1 MLTTLHAAHPG
12 ITQVWADAGSTRPLI
27 AWAKQEV
34 HLTLTITK
42 RPRRWMRVAADTEP
56 PPMPARMLILPRRWV
71 IERTFAWVG
80 RSRRLSKDYEGR
92 ADTEAGWILLA
103 MVRLIV
109 ATRKTTLLK
118 HPLAFWMAMRVIANR
133 QHPESPQTR
142 TTEACYYLSSL
153 GSDAA
158 TTAQSPHAVTGR
170 LRTKCSCCQPEGSQR
185 TRVGSGLVMQTR
197 TSSNCATLVR
207 HKPDWTSVA
216 SESNASAPT

>member
-12 ITQVWADAGSTRPLI
+12 ITQVWADAGSTGPLI

-109 ATRKTTLLK
+109 ARLAKRPFSNTL
-118 HPLAFWMAMRVIANR
+118 
-133 QHPESPQTR
+133 
-142 TTEACYYLSSL
+142 
-153 GSDAA
+153 
-158 TTAQSPHAVTGR
+158 
-170 LRTKCSCCQPEGSQR
+170 
-185 TRVGSGLVMQTR
+185 
-197 TSSNCATLVR
+197 
-207 HKPDWTSVA
+207 
-216 SESNASAPT
+216 